1 MIRFLSIIPARGG
14 SKGIP
19 KKNIYPLNG
28 KPLLAYTIEASLN
41 SKYITDTIVSS
52 DDADILITAE
62 KYGAIPMKRPDA
74 LSRDETLTEPVI
86 DYVINTIAD
95 FKAKYDYIVLL
106 QATSPLRTSVHID
119 EAVDLLLSK
128 GAQSL
133 ISVKEIDN
141 KFLKSFLIN
150 DKNFLEPV
158 SDAAYPFM
166 RRQDLPAVYIPNG
179 AIYIVSADSFITDK
193 KLYTEKSVPYI
204 MPADISVDIDTLN
217 DITICEK
224 LLNPS

>member
-1 MIRFLSIIPARGG
+1 MIRFFSIIPARGG

-52 DDADILITAE
+52 DDEDILKVAESYRATA
-62 KYGAIPMKRPDA
+62 MKRPEA

-86 DYVINTIAD
+86 DYIINSIQD

-106 QATSPLRTSVHID
+106 QATSPLRTSAHID
-119 EAVDLLLSK
+119 EAIELLLST
-128 GAQSL
+128 QRYSL

-141 KFLKSFLIN
+141 KCLKSFLIN
-150 DKNFLEPV
+150 SKSLLTPI
-158 SDAAYPFM
+158 SDVRYPFI
-166 RRQDLPAVYIPNG
+166 RRQDLPSVYIPNG
-179 AIYIVSADSFITDK
+179 AIYIVSTNEFIKNK
-193 KLYTEKSVPYI
+193 KLYTDQTVPYI
-204 MPADISVDIDTLN
+204 MNERSSVDIDTFD
-217 DITICEK
+217 DIARCEK
-224 LLNPS
+224 ILSNF